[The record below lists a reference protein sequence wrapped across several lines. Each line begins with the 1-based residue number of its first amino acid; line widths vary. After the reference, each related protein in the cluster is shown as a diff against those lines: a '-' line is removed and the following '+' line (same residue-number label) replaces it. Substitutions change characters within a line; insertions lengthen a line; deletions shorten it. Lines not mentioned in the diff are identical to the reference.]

1 MIHTNINRLTGL
13 WRKGEVIKQD
23 GSSSD
28 SPIYEVRSSM
38 VPLIL
43 LLKSFVQIANK
54 ENPESDETYRRRES
68 DLVMRMTGK
77 SAVPGLEPEVRNIS
91 G

>member
-1 MIHTNINRLTGL
+1 M
-13 WRKGEVIKQD
+13 IKQD

-38 VPLIL
+38 VPLVL
-43 LLKSFVQIANK
+43 LLKSFIQIANK
-54 ENPESDETYRRRES
+54 ENPESDETYRRWES
-68 DLVMRMTGK
+68 DLVMRITEN
-77 SAVPGLEPEVRNIS
+77 SAAPGSEAEVRNIS

>member
-1 MIHTNINRLTGL
+1 M
-13 WRKGEVIKQD
+13 IKQD

-38 VPLIL
+38 VPLVL

-54 ENPESDETYRRRES
+54 ENPESDETYRKWES
-68 DLVMRMTGK
+68 DLVMRMTRN
-77 SAVPGLEPEVRNIS
+77 SAVPGSEAEVRNIS